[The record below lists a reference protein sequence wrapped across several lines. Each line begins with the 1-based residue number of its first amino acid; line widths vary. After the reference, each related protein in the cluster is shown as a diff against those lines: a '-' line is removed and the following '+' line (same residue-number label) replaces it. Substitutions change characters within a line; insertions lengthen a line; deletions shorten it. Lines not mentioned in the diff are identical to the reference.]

1 LAEKPTRIIALHVID
16 RDFITECIRHKLG
29 DEGQIKKKLFLEAEA
44 KLRGCLKQENMGE
57 EHEEMVG
64 CEGTPFLEIN
74 KKALE
79 NNVDMI
85 IIGSCG
91 KTGDM
96 SQIFFGSTAE
106 KILRFITRPVLCIPS
121 ESDYR
126 TA

>member
-1 LAEKPTRIIALHVID
+1 
-16 RDFITECIRHKLG
+16 
-29 DEGQIKKKLFLEAEA
+29 
-44 KLRGCLKQENMGE
+44 MGE
-57 EHEEMVG
+57 GHVEMVG
-64 CEGTPFLEIN
+64 CEGTLFPEIN

-79 NNVDMI
+79 NNVDTI

-96 SQIFFGSTAE
+96 SQIFLKSTAD
-106 KILRFITRPVLCIPS
+106 KILRFITRPVLCIPP